1 METKLSNEGRNVMA
15 IVSILVLPIGIVLD
29 ALAFRALWTW
39 FAVPLGAP
47 LIGLGAAAG
56 ASFFIGYA
64 TNHYDPA
71 RIGMSDDQR
80 FGVIAYNLLNPIVAM
95 LFGWLIHSVIA

>member
-1 METKLSNEGRNVMA
+1 METKLSKEARNAMA
-15 IVSILVLPIGIVLD
+15 VVSILVLPIGIVLD
-29 ALAFRALWTW
+29 ALAFRVLWTW

-64 TNHYDPA
+64 TKHYDPA
-71 RIGMSDDQR
+71 KIGMNDDQQL
-80 FGVIAYNLLNPIVAM
+80 GVIAYSLLNPIVAM